1 MKVLVED
8 VVVEKKPHH
17 KRSKNIEAPLETLWE
32 HPEHIFSPEDNRPRI
47 NGVFKNP
54 KRYKNNIYI
63 SLYDD
68 HPREFHDFPGGLVLC
83 RYIWVRQNNL
93 LTLY

>member
-32 HPEHIFSPEDNRPRI
+32 HPEHIFSPEDNRPPDKWGFQEPQKI
-47 NGVFKNP
+47 
-54 KRYKNNIYI
+54 
-63 SLYDD
+63 
-68 HPREFHDFPGGLVLC
+68 
-83 RYIWVRQNNL
+83 
-93 LTLY
+93 